1 MRKQFVLYLKTLKN
15 LTSVMKKTGR
25 KGLNWF
31 IFGLIA
37 GMAAMFLP
45 DMAFHFNNSVEKGVI
60 REIDK
65 TVNKVEVI
73 LN

>member
-1 MRKQFVLYLKTLKN
+1 
-15 LTSVMKKTGR
+15 MKKSGR

-37 GMAAMFLP
+37 GMAAMYLL
-45 DMAFHFNNSVEKGVI
+45 DMAFHFNNSVEKGLK

-65 TVNKVEVI
+65 TVNKVEEI

>member
-1 MRKQFVLYLKTLKN
+1 M
-15 LTSVMKKTGR
+15 
-25 KGLNWF
+25 NWL

-37 GMAAMFLP
+37 GMAVMYLL
-45 DMAFHFNNSVEKGVI
+45 DMAFHFNNSVEKGLK

-65 TVNKVEVI
+65 TVNKVEEI

>member
-1 MRKQFVLYLKTLKN
+1 MRKQFAIYLKTIKN
-15 LTSVMKKTGR
+15 LNSVMKKSGR
-25 KGLNWF
+25 KGLNWL

-37 GMAAMFLP
+37 GMAVMYLL
-45 DMAFHFNNSVEKGVI
+45 DMAFHFNNSVEKGLK

-65 TVNKVEVI
+65 TVNKVEEI